1 MRTVQNWAGNHSYAG
16 ELVSPTSLEAA
27 AEAVAGATRVRP
39 LGSRH
44 SFNAIADSAGLLISL
59 ERLAYRHPSLAH
71 DAPSGPEPVLDE
83 HTGHVR
89 VPAATRYA
97 DLARFLE
104 ERGRTLPNFASLPH
118 ISIAGSLATAT
129 HGSGV
134 DQQVLASA
142 VVEIGLVLA
151 DGTRRTFSRDVDG
164 DLLNGVVVSLGA
176 LGLVHE
182 VTLATVPAFE
192 VSQTVYGP
200 IPLAAVADEFDA
212 VSALGYSVSCFTA
225 LREETVDSLWV
236 KQPAA
241 ADPAPDSVLGVP
253 ALTEKVHP
261 IGGIDPANATEQ
273 LRAAGPASER
283 LPHFR
288 ADHLPS
294 AGAEIQCE
302 YLVPRHSVRLALRA
316 LTELATPLAGLVQV
330 CEIRS
335 VAADDFWLSP
345 MYQQPCVGIH
355 FTLVRDIPRVAQVL
369 PVIDAA
375 LGVLGGRPHWGKQ
388 FHADPERVRALYP
401 RRADFLDLARTLD
414 PGGVFTNDFVT
425 TWVG

>member
-1 MRTVQNWAGNHSYAG
+1 MCQNTACWTDSGSLIAIAPSFASPSVGAAAAHRRRRGQPALNRPRMSMRRRIGPPHRPTSGRLWGMRTVQNWAGNHSYAG

-59 ERLAYRHPSLAH
+59 EHLAYRHPSLAH

-118 ISIAGSLATAT
+118 LSIAGSLATAT

-134 DQQVLASA
+134 DQQVLARA

-200 IPLAAVADEFDA
+200 IPLAAEIGRA
-212 VSALGYSVSCFTA
+212 SC
-225 LREETVDSLWV
+225 RER
-236 KQPAA
+236 
-241 ADPAPDSVLGVP
+241 G
-253 ALTEKVHP
+253 
-261 IGGIDPANATEQ
+261 
-273 LRAAGPASER
+273 
-283 LPHFR
+283 
-288 ADHLPS
+288 
-294 AGAEIQCE
+294 
-302 YLVPRHSVRLALRA
+302 
-316 LTELATPLAGLVQV
+316 
-330 CEIRS
+330 
-335 VAADDFWLSP
+335 
-345 MYQQPCVGIH
+345 
-355 FTLVRDIPRVAQVL
+355 
-369 PVIDAA
+369 
-375 LGVLGGRPHWGKQ
+375 
-388 FHADPERVRALYP
+388 
-401 RRADFLDLARTLD
+401 
-414 PGGVFTNDFVT
+414 
-425 TWVG
+425 